1 MKTLPSND
9 SSHITPEALPS
20 LKYHGVPVI
29 TTEALAVLYSADVN
43 RIKVNHS
50 RNSHRFVSGKH
61 YYKLEGEALRTFKN
75 RVTKSNPVA
84 FRCVVGKNAR
94 SLLLWTER
102 GAARHA
108 KMLETEQAWDVFEK
122 LEECYFRQS
131 AAVPTAT
138 ASTDLSLGFID
149 DRRVAVEGMT
159 VTQLNA
165 LFSTVEYL
173 QMEMWPH
180 LMAVFPHL
188 NQRYIDTFVTLRSL
202 MFLMRELRNQC
213 RQEAERQIYPS

>member
-1 MKTLPSND
+1 MTTFTAETLPAI
-9 SSHITPEALPS
+9 SHNSI
-20 LKYHGVPVI
+20 PVI
-29 TTEALAVLYSADVN
+29 TTELLAQLYGAKPKNISDNYLHNAQ
-43 RIKVNHS
+43 
-50 RNSHRFVSGKH
+50 RFICGKH
-61 YYKLEGEALRTFKN
+61 YFKLTNSELREFKN
-75 RVTKSNPVA
+75 RPDLNGL
-84 FRCVVGKNAR
+84 VGSRAR
-94 SLLLWTER
+94 SLILWTER

-138 ASTDLSLGFID
+138 ASADLSLGFID
-149 DRRVAVEGMT
+149 DRRVTVEGMT